1 MMVGMTI
8 DPIFVPITALGLI
21 VLLLIIWIVILEHR
35 LKKLASG
42 KNGASLEDTVMAN
55 QRALEE
61 LSRFRKA
68 VEEEFGRLNGRI
80 KKKIHGAKTLR
91 FNPFHG
97 TGTGGNQSFA
107 TAFLDEEGSG
117 VVLSTLYSREKVSVF
132 AKPVINR
139 RSEFEL
145 TDEEREVLKN

>member
-55 QRALEE
+55 QQALEE